1 MIKISEWRV
10 RIACAALGTVTWLGA
25 GSAVAQSL
33 AVCGGRPVTVIIPST
48 AGGPL
53 DREGR
58 VYLNK
63 LTTFTNQQY
72 VMDFKPGAGTTIGT
86 TFAARAPGDG
96 CTLIAISGSFPVF
109 PVFPAFYSNL
119 PFDITR
125 DFAYVSQ
132 MSPRTT
138 VLMVRNEFPARTFP
152 EYLAYARNNPGK
164 INLATAGAGGIQHL
178 AGAWLHQASN
188 TQVTFV
194 HYKGASQAVL
204 DVVAGRVDALPTTA
218 ISALPLVRAG
228 KVRVLALGN
237 NRLSKHLPEL
247 RPISEQGVPGYNY
260 SAWMGF
266 AAPSATPAPIV
277 NRLSEGFAK
286 VARSEDIIASQDA
299 EGSVMI
305 GNTSEEFREIVLT
318 EMRIWQKLV
327 KETGIKI
334 EE

>member
-109 PVFPAFYSNL
+109 PAFYSNL

-132 MSPRTT
+132 MSQRTT